1 MTLFSKQ
8 IEGHRQPSN
17 RQFVLKTLLGG
28 LSNSNSG
35 STSSNV
41 DNGGIT
47 TTSQQLFATQNL
59 YENSSRLGTCGILMD
74 GLDERLIE
82 LEKKLPADLAIELKK
97 ERSLLRNI
105 ITPMIHTSEDSTK
118 AAAKL
123 LKPLPAVKRYNDQ
136 QEVKRRREVA
146 DSKEP
151 EQQLVKNFLRKQEDM
166 RKSPSAP
173 AVVSPSSGKKPQM
186 RRSNRKK
193 KVRDPPVSFEERL
206 KSLIPLPLHGTKYCL
221 GETIKNITDL
231 QKDER
236 ANTATGRSA
245 SITKIFEAMVEAGY
259 IDSSRRRTVERHV
272 KAVKDG
278 KQVPSDMPFDGR
290 GRKPIM
296 TADEVNALVEED
308 WKPNHGHGFQS
319 GDIEK
324 ALLEANKKKKLAQG
338 ILPKEGNVNP
348 TTIDNYRVQ
357 LANHPSVSISQKTI
371 VKSTNRDVSE
381 KSIRMVLSLLT
392 AIGAGHFIPVD
403 DECPEIK
410 RQLRNVDAKCRL
422 LYDLVQDAL
431 GVSVYPVKPEYIYS
445 TDDTTCYIFEGK
457 VNGQDKWT
465 LVTNES
471 IRNSGT
477 NAVYRVDD
485 SKIMN
490 GMRVKLTF
498 TFSAAGMCAPL
509 FVTVSG
515 LSKEEMP
522 NQPFLHMK
530 VPGLCIGGGGVTLGN
545 KEEGHVF
552 FMRKEEGADK
562 KRCELYM
569 KEVLIPFVNGVRK
582 EVDDFDAEAGASAPA
597 TQTAVSWC
605 DGEMSAVAAIAA
617 NVDLYSEHLIKAF
630 KQNPARSAAEQGA
643 DLCKVFNN
651 LKANIRNYSGDD
663 SPGTRRMHDKIAI
676 AIKKLEADGDLQLNG
691 KNKKALLGFL
701 SILPKAATKAA
712 SVENIEHG
720 FIANGMIDRETKR
733 FPVLANILN
742 TCKRDILVKEA
753 EAAIDAF
760 PELLTSLIKYGYVP
774 EELFDKYEFAV
785 DTSKDGKEFIR
796 NNSIRSEHMNRAKW
810 LTHPH
815 EIERRLKHIE
825 EKKLASKAK
834 REKEN
839 MEHQKHLDNHAAIVK
854 KLCDMIGKAADVS
867 NLKDCKLRHFDNLS
881 SPELK
886 SFIRY
891 HDNNLKKIGDIP
903 KNKGTLEEA
912 MRGMNKRILAAF
924 NCRTSPCKL
933 EQQLPHS
940 MIDDHDEEE
949 VTPLEDLVLVH
960 TVGNEDDGDAISPS
974 DLLDNEQWVKRT
986 VELFDLD
993 EYVPECF
1000 KAPHGDDEEERKNE
1014 RSKLKKN
1021 ADVLMKILRH
1031 RLKQHIDKRAATRK
1045 DHWAW
1050 KFARKNLAVVAA
1062 YMILADHT
1070 KSRVACVKE
1079 GNSLLSPK
1087 ENKFK
1092 PCKTSPKHEGCYLF
1106 FDSNNG
1112 VFIRSGKVT
1121 GRGVD
1126 ERLSEHKSGAEA
1138 TTAESD
1144 FYDLYPSEESAR
1156 KEKRG
1161 KKGFFEDLLPVFG
1174 AGFDPNSSIAE
1185 CVNKDVKEGG
1195 VLLLSEFEKAKIAS
1209 SKVSNDGRMSD
1220 AQKFRSIL
1228 AYQFELGYDLAI
1240 ALCDNVSQSP
1250 GFESFIGIFGGITE
1264 Q

>member
-1 MTLFSKQ
+1 MIIMKTLSPTLIFFLAIIMSVFSKQ
-8 IEGHRQPSN
+8 IEGHRRPSN
-17 RQFVLKTLLGG
+17 RQFVLKTLLGDLG
-28 LSNSNSG
+28 SLRNSNSG

-74 GLDERLIE
+74 GLDERLTE
-82 LEKKLPADLAIELKK
+82 LEKKLPVDLAIELKK
-97 ERSLLRNI
+97 ERSLLRDI
-105 ITPMIHTSEDSTK
+105 ITPMIHTSKDSTID
-118 AAAKL
+118 AAKL
-123 LKPLPAVKRYNDQ
+123 LKPLPGVKRYNEQ

-151 EQQLVKNFLRKQEDM
+151 EQQLVKNFLTKQA
-166 RKSPSAP
+166 SVSS
-173 AVVSPSSGKKPQM
+173 VVSPSPSRKKPQM

-193 KVRDPPVSFEERL
+193 KERAPTVSFEERL
-206 KSLIPLPLHGTKYCL
+206 KSLIPLPLHGTEYCL

-245 SITKIFEAMVEAGY
+245 SVTKIFEAMVEAGY

-278 KQVPSDMPFDGR
+278 KQVPSDLPFDGR

-296 TADEVNALVEED
+296 TADEVNALVEEN
-308 WKPNHGHGFQS
+308 WKPNHGNGFQS

-357 LANHPSVSISQKTI
+357 LANHPSVSVSQKTI

-403 DECPEIK
+403 EECPEIK
-410 RQLRNVDAKCRL
+410 RQLKNVDAKCRL
-422 LYDLVQDAL
+422 LYDMVQDAL

-457 VNGQDKWT
+457 VDGQDKWT

-477 NAVYRVDD
+477 NAIYRVDD

-522 NQPFLHMK
+522 NKPFLHMK

-582 EVDDFDAEAGASAPA
+582 EVDDFDAEAGTSAPA
-597 TQTAVSWC
+597 TQTAVSWS
-605 DGEMSAVAAIAA
+605 DGEMSQTAAIAA
-617 NVDLYSEHLIKAF
+617 NVDLLSEHLIHAF

-651 LKANIRNYSGDD
+651 LKANIRRYSGDD

-676 AIKKLEADGDLQLNG
+676 AIKQLEVNGDLQLNRR
-691 KNKKALLGFL
+691 NKKALLGFL

-712 SVENIEHG
+712 TVENIEHG

-742 TCKRDILVKEA
+742 TCKRDILLKEV

-760 PELLTSLIKYGYVP
+760 PELLASLNKYGYVP

-785 DTSKDGKEFIR
+785 DTSRDGKEFIR
-796 NNSIRSEHMNRAKW
+796 NNSIQSEHMNRAKW
-810 LTHPH
+810 LTHLH
-815 EIERRLKHIE
+815 EIERRRKHIE
-825 EKKLASKAK
+825 EKKLAAKAK
-834 REKEN
+834 REKDN
-839 MEHQKHLDNHAAIVK
+839 LDHQKHLDNHAAIVK
-854 KLCDMIGKAADVS
+854 KLCDMIGKAADVL

-891 HDNNLKKIGDIP
+891 HDSNLKKIGD
-903 KNKGTLEEA
+903 
-912 MRGMNKRILAAF
+912 
-924 NCRTSPCKL
+924 
-933 EQQLPHS
+933 
-940 MIDDHDEEE
+940 
-949 VTPLEDLVLVH
+949 
-960 TVGNEDDGDAISPS
+960 
-974 DLLDNEQWVKRT
+974 
-986 VELFDLD
+986 
-993 EYVPECF
+993 
-1000 KAPHGDDEEERKNE
+1000 
-1014 RSKLKKN
+1014 
-1021 ADVLMKILRH
+1021 
-1031 RLKQHIDKRAATRK
+1031 
-1045 DHWAW
+1045 
-1050 KFARKNLAVVAA
+1050 
-1062 YMILADHT
+1062 
-1070 KSRVACVKE
+1070 
-1079 GNSLLSPK
+1079 
-1087 ENKFK
+1087 
-1092 PCKTSPKHEGCYLF
+1092 
-1106 FDSNNG
+1106 
-1112 VFIRSGKVT
+1112 
-1121 GRGVD
+1121 
-1126 ERLSEHKSGAEA
+1126 
-1138 TTAESD
+1138 
-1144 FYDLYPSEESAR
+1144 
-1156 KEKRG
+1156 
-1161 KKGFFEDLLPVFG
+1161 
-1174 AGFDPNSSIAE
+1174 
-1185 CVNKDVKEGG
+1185 
-1195 VLLLSEFEKAKIAS
+1195 
-1209 SKVSNDGRMSD
+1209 
-1220 AQKFRSIL
+1220 
-1228 AYQFELGYDLAI
+1228 
-1240 ALCDNVSQSP
+1240 
-1250 GFESFIGIFGGITE
+1250 SFIFGGITE
-1264 Q
+1264 E